1 MKRRCPWAEDHQ
13 PMLKN
18 HFSEKDQVLKSGGME
33 SIYAKTL
40 AMLFNGANKKAPENN
55 NEEGIYAPKFLLTTT
70 GVGNCSVI
78 NRTSA
83 LVCLGCRD
91 WKKCIVIPMF
101 FSTSVN
107 DADIVTVITLI
118 PLWIHSFFVTTYK
131 ITMLVREV

>member
-70 GVGNCSVI
+70 GVGNCVSCVRLTNQVHRKCSPCSGPVCEDCHQICSNCQQIVCGNCSVV
-78 NRTSA
+78 NRMSA
-83 LVCLGCRD
+83 SVCLGCRD
-91 WKKCIVIPMF
+91 
-101 FSTSVN
+101 
-107 DADIVTVITLI
+107 
-118 PLWIHSFFVTTYK
+118 
-131 ITMLVREV
+131 